1 MKKLKIPK
9 FKDEDQ
15 ERNFWAKVNLAD
27 YLKAADFELASFPN
41 LKPTSRSI
49 SIRLPQYLLIRIK
62 EQANELNV
70 PYQSLMKRYLAEG
83 MMGELHKFPHRRPQK
98 VR

>member
-1 MKKLKIPK
+1 MSNKLKVPK
-9 FKDEDQ
+9 FKNEDE
-15 ERNFWAKVNLAD
+15 ERKYWSKLELSKYF
-27 YLKAADFELASFPN
+27 KAEDFESISFAN

-62 EQANELNV
+62 EEANELNV

-83 MMGELHKFPHRRPQK
+83 IFSRKSQK
-98 VR
+98 NLIASRK